1 MEAGL
6 ANRYIESRGNPHGQ
20 SKFISYKVQLHV
32 DNAKDVEEKSERDN
46 VLLLEIDEYKEKF
59 GLNDAV
65 QGLVFLR
72 CSLLPQAFC
81 LRQGLMLQLH

>member
-1 MEAGL
+1 MK
-6 ANRYIESRGNPHGQ
+6 N
-20 SKFISYKVQLHV
+20 YKVY
-32 DNAKDVEEKSERDN
+32 
-46 VLLLEIDEYKEKF
+46 LLLRMKIIF

-81 LRQGLMLQLH
+81 LRQGLVLRLP